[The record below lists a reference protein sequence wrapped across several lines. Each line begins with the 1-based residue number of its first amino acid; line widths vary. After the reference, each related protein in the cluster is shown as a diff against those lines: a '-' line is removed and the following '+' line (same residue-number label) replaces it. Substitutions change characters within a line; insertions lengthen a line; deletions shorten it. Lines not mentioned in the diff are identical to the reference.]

1 MAISD
6 VRSKIKAGIW
16 QAVAQSGVDVSV
28 LSQDDANRLVDAIT
42 EQTLSTID
50 DLLSEQVAQPA
61 ADDLEDDSEEILWE
75 GRPFLSVSVSYQ
87 ITSERVRIVEGLLSK
102 ARRDIE
108 LVRIQDI
115 DHHQNLT
122 ERTLNIGDVTIF
134 SHDPGDPE
142 VTLNNV
148 RAPSEVHE
156 ILRRAMLRARKK
168 YNVSF
173 REEM

>member
-6 VRSKIKAGIW
+6 VRSTIKAGIW

-28 LSQDDANRLVDAIT
+28 LSQGDANKLVDAIT
-42 EQTLSTID
+42 EQTLTTID
-50 DLLSEQVAQPA
+50 ELFNEQTIKPA
-61 ADDLEDDSEEILWE
+61 ADDLDEDSEDILWE
-75 GRPFLSVSVSYQ
+75 GRPFLSVSVYYQ

-115 DHHQNLT
+115 DHTQNLT
-122 ERTLNIGDVTIF
+122 ERTLNIGDVTIA

-142 VTLNNV
+142 ITLNNV
-148 RAPSEVHE
+148 RNPSEVHE
-156 ILRRAMLRARKK
+156 ILRRAMLKARKK